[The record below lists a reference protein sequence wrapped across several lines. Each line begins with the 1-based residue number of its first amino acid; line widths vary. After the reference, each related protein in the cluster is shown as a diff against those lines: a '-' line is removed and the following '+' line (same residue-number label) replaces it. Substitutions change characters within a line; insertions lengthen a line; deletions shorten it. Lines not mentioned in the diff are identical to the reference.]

1 MTKLKKFGALALA
14 AALLAGTAACGGGGS
29 SSSAPAADNNNN
41 AATTP
46 AADAQA
52 PESTPDAA
60 PAASGDKKVVTFFH
74 RWPNEPKNPIFTS
87 YVNDFMAAN
96 PDIEIQMDCVLNDS
110 YKEKVRVLV
119 SGNSVPDVFSSWSG
133 SFAENLVSSGN
144 VLALDDMLAADP
156 EFKDS
161 FIESQI
167 GPFTFDGKI
176 YGLPMS
182 MDGKAFFYNKDVFA
196 ANNLSV
202 PTTLDELYAAM
213 DTLKAAGFETP
224 LIEGLADAWA
234 VSHYE
239 GTIISRL
246 LDPAVMAKDT
256 NKSTGEFTDPAYIE
270 ALNIFKKLTEY
281 MGDAASG
288 LDHETARNM
297 FVSGEVPLV
306 YCQLA
311 EIRIING
318 ETSLDTGA
326 SLGFEYDFF
335 NFPSIP
341 GGKGD
346 QTGLTG
352 APEGFMLS
360 NKAQNPEEAQKFFKY
375 ILSVEAGEKMT
386 KEAGEIS
393 AIKGAVNEN
402 SASPE
407 INRAVD
413 MILGATSSVPWYD
426 NAVEASIG
434 DAFMR
439 GGQSLAIGD
448 MTAEEVMADV
458 QNVAAE
464 VRAAN
469 PQ

>member
-1 MTKLKKFGALALA
+1 MTKLRKFGALALA
-14 AALLAGTAACGGGGS
+14 AALLASTAACGGSGGS
-29 SSSAPAADNNNN
+29 SSSAPAADNSQ
-41 AATTP
+41 AAP
-46 AADAQA
+46 AADAQT
-52 PESTPDAA
+52 PESKPDETPA

-87 YVNDFMAAN
+87 YVQDFMAAN
-96 PDIEIQMDCVLNDS
+96 PDVEIQMDCVLNDS

-119 SGNSVPDVFSSWSG
+119 SGDSVPDVFSSWSG

-167 GPFTFDGKI
+167 EPFTFDGKI

-182 MDGKAFFYNKDVFA
+182 MDGKAFFYNKDAFD
-196 ANNLSV
+196 ANGLSV
-202 PTTLDELYAAM
+202 PATLDDLYAAL
-213 DTLKAAGFETP
+213 DTLKGAGYETP

-281 MGDAASG
+281 MGEAASA

-297 FVSGEVPLV
+297 FVAGEVPLI

-318 ETSLDTGA
+318 ETSLDAG
-326 SLGFEYDFF
+326 GGPEFEYDFF
-335 NFPSIP
+335 NFPAIA

-360 NKAQNPEEAQKFFKY
+360 TKAANPDEAQAFFKY

-393 AIKGAVNEN
+393 AVKGAVNEN

-469 PQ
+469 P